1 MQHQPHQD
9 DPGAGGDRAG
19 PKRPVRP
26 AERGHAPWRTR
37 AHRGAGTVI
46 AGTVAAAA
54 VATAILI
61 TGNTGRHPG
70 ATTRTGTTLPTSVPA
85 SAPDRAE
92 RAAPTE
98 PEPGGGENTPRAGGA
113 QAPGIATGYAERV
126 VALVNAERARAGCSP
141 LRRNGRLRSSAQGH
155 ADDMAARDYYAHNSP
170 EGRDAGDRMEA
181 AGYNWRTWGE
191 NIHRGPKD
199 PARAVR
205 DWMGSAGHRKNI
217 VNCEF
222 KDIGV
227 GVNLRSNG
235 PWWVQNFGV
244 VG

>member
-1 MQHQPHQD
+1 MQPH
-9 DPGAGGDRAG
+9 PH
-19 PKRPVRP
+19 
-26 AERGHAPWRTR
+26 ERRTPR
-37 AHRGAGTVI
+37 RSRTQQGLGIVI

-54 VATAILI
+54 VVAGTLMAGE
-61 TGNTGRHPG
+61 TGGDAERPG
-70 ATTRTGTTLPTSVPA
+70 VT
-85 SAPDRAE
+85 RAE
-92 RAAPTE
+92 AVPGTGQEEAGTRREAGARPVGAAAE
-98 PEPGGGENTPRAGGA
+98 HA
-113 QAPGIATGYAERV
+113 QRI
-126 VALVNAERARAGCSP
+126 VALVNAARARAGCPP
-141 LRRNGRLRSSAQGH
+141 LRVDSRLRGAAQGH
-155 ADDMAARDYYAHNSP
+155 ADDMADRDYYAHNNP

-191 NIHRGPKD
+191 NIHRGPRD

-205 DWMGSAGHRKNI
+205 DWLASAGHRKNI

-244 VG
+244 AG